1 MEKILIDGRALQTY
15 SKYRGIGRYTKQ
27 IIELFKD
34 NDDFVFLFFGGNDI
48 PSDINN
54 TIKIKYPR
62 KLITFSDKI
71 FLNNYLRRENIG
83 VYHSPVYG
91 LPPKTDDIDY
101 YLSVH
106 DITPLLFP
114 SFYPYRIKMIL
125 KKIIKSSEN
134 AKIIIANS
142 VSTKN
147 DILNYFP
154 KIRENKI
161 KVVYPMIKP
170 ELYLSE
176 KKPDINLP
184 KEYILYTGG
193 FDKIKNIDSIIKTII
208 VLKIPLVLV
217 GMIKEEDKRKILKD
231 LTEKEKKMF
240 YFTGFISDEEL
251 SYLYKRALILMFLSL
266 NEGFGYPPLEALMCG
281 TVSVLSDRGSLKEVM
296 GESGIYVNDPFNI
309 EEIVEKIRFVL
320 DNNEIRDEIIK
331 QREKILRKYSPRN
344 FKENL
349 LNIYNL

>member
-91 LPPKTDDIDY
+91 LPPKTGDIDMF
-101 YLSVH
+101 LTVH
-106 DITPLLFP
+106 DLTPLKFP
-114 SFYPYRIKMIL
+114 EFFHRKIKIIL
-125 KKIIKSSEN
+125 KMIIKSSKN
-134 AKIIIANS
+134 AKKIIVDSI
-142 VSTKN
+142 STKN

-161 KVVYPMIKP
+161 KVVYPMIDSR
-170 ELYLSE
+170 LCQSE
-176 KKPDINLP
+176 R
-184 KEYILYTGG
+184 
-193 FDKIKNIDSIIKTII
+193 KIKLSLPEQYLLYAGGVDRVKNVNSIIEAVRI
-208 VLKIPLVLV
+208 LKIPLVLA
-217 GMIKEEDKRKILKD
+217 GGIKEEDKRKILKD
-231 LTEKEKKMF
+231 LTEKEKKLF